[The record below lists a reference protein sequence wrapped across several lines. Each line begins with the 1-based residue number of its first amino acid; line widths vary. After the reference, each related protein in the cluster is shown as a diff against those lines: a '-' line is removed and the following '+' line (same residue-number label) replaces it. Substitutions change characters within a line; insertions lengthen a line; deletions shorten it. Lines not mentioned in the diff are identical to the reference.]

1 MTRKAADRNFFQLLF
16 FFGTGSSLETEFS
29 LGMLKVYDMHR
40 STDLLNTTLS
50 NGSAHDSD
58 LTPSVDILVIVL
70 KAVAMTI
77 IMGAAIVGNSLVIIS
92 VKKFEKLRGRV
103 TNYFIV
109 SLAFADIIV
118 AILVMPFNASQEI
131 TGKWLFG
138 RTMCDIFNANDVLF
152 STASILHLCCISVD
166 RYIAINY
173 PLQYDSKMT
182 KRCACAMILATWI
195 ASGLISYI
203 PIHAQFYT
211 TNEHYKMLE
220 QNPDSCTFHVN
231 KIYAVV
237 SSSVSFWIPCT
248 IMIFVYFRIFIT
260 ARRQEKHI
268 RSTSFHS
275 YKYIENGN
283 LDSLLPV
290 STKSGKVSER
300 TRLKR
305 EHKAA
310 KTLGV
315 VMGAFIMCFLPFFSW
330 YLTTTLCAE
339 NCPYPPLL
347 GSILFWIG
355 YFNSCL
361 NPIIYAYYNLE
372 FRAAFKRLLH
382 MRNSNGSCPSSFSA
396 RNGSDGENNKAKY
409 IAVKKESTFTNVW
422 YFKWSFKLRYLDL
435 RKVQHD
441 VYRYF

>member
-1 MTRKAADRNFFQLLF
+1 
-16 FFGTGSSLETEFS
+16 
-29 LGMLKVYDMHR
+29 MLKVNDMHR
-40 STDLLNTTLS
+40 STDLLNNTLS
-50 NGSAHDSD
+50 NGSAHDSE
-58 LTPSVDILVIVL
+58 LEPSVNIFVVVL
-70 KAVAMTI
+70 KAVAMTL

-109 SLAFADIIV
+109 SLAFADIVV

-138 RTMCDIFNANDVLF
+138 RAMCDIFNSNDVLF

-182 KRCACAMILATWI
+182 KRCACAMILTTWV
-195 ASGLISYI
+195 ASVLISYI

-211 TNEHYKMLE
+211 TNEHFKLLE
-220 QNPDSCTFHVN
+220 QNPDSCTFQVN
-231 KIYAVV
+231 RIYAVV

-260 ARRQEKHI
+260 ARRQEKRI
-268 RSTSFHS
+268 RTTSFYS

-283 LDSLLPV
+283 LDSLLPA

-300 TRLKR
+300 TRWKR

-315 VMGAFIMCFLPFFSW
+315 VMGAFIICFLPFFSW
-330 YLTTTLCAE
+330 YLITSLCADD
-339 NCPYPPLL
+339 CPYPPLL

-355 YFNSCL
+355 YLNSCL

-372 FRAAFKRLLH
+372 FRTAFKRLLH
-382 MRNSNGSCPSSFSA
+382 MRNSHWSFPSSSSA
-396 RNGSDGENNKAKY
+396 RNGSDGENDKAKY
-409 IAVKKESTFTNVW
+409 IVVNKESMLTNV
-422 YFKWSFKLRYLDL
+422 
-435 RKVQHD
+435 
-441 VYRYF
+441 

>member
-1 MTRKAADRNFFQLLF
+1 
-16 FFGTGSSLETEFS
+16 
-29 LGMLKVYDMHR
+29 MHR
-40 STDLLNTTLS
+40 STDLLNNTLS
-50 NGSAHDSD
+50 NGSAHDSE
-58 LTPSVDILVIVL
+58 LEPSVNIFVVVL
-70 KAVAMTI
+70 KAVAMTL

-109 SLAFADIIV
+109 SLAFADIVV

-138 RTMCDIFNANDVLF
+138 RAMCDIFNSNDVLF

-182 KRCACAMILATWI
+182 KRCACAMILTTWV
-195 ASGLISYI
+195 ASVLISYI

-211 TNEHYKMLE
+211 TNEHFKLLE
-220 QNPDSCTFHVN
+220 QNPDSCTFQVN
-231 KIYAVV
+231 RIYAVV

-268 RSTSFHS
+268 RTTSFSS

-283 LDSLLPV
+283 LDSLLPA

-300 TRLKR
+300 TRWKR

-315 VMGAFIMCFLPFFSW
+315 VMGAFIICFLPFFSW
-330 YLTTTLCAE
+330 YLITSLCADD
-339 NCPYPPLL
+339 CPYPPLL

-355 YFNSCL
+355 YLNSCL

-372 FRAAFKRLLH
+372 FRTAFKRLLH
-382 MRNSNGSCPSSFSA
+382 MRNSHWSFPSSSSA
-396 RNGSDGENNKAKY
+396 RNGSDGENDKAKY
-409 IAVKKESTFTNVW
+409 IVVNKESMLTNV
-422 YFKWSFKLRYLDL
+422 
-435 RKVQHD
+435 
-441 VYRYF
+441 

>member
-1 MTRKAADRNFFQLLF
+1 
-16 FFGTGSSLETEFS
+16 
-29 LGMLKVYDMHR
+29 MLKVNDMHR
-40 STDLLNTTLS
+40 STDLLNNTLS
-50 NGSAHDSD
+50 NGSAHDSE
-58 LTPSVDILVIVL
+58 LEPSVNIFVVVL
-70 KAVAMTI
+70 KAVAMTL

-109 SLAFADIIV
+109 SLAFADIVV

-138 RTMCDIFNANDVLF
+138 RAMCDIFNSNDVLF

-182 KRCACAMILATWI
+182 KRCACAMILTTWV
-195 ASGLISYI
+195 ASVLISYI

-211 TNEHYKMLE
+211 TNEHFKLLE
-220 QNPDSCTFHVN
+220 QNPDSCTFQVN
-231 KIYAVV
+231 RIYAVV

-268 RSTSFHS
+268 RTTIFYS

-283 LDSLLPV
+283 SDSLLPA
-290 STKSGKVSER
+290 SAKSGKVSER
-300 TRLKR
+300 TRWKR

-330 YLTTTLCAE
+330 YLITSLCADD
-339 NCPYPPLL
+339 CPYPPLL

-355 YFNSCL
+355 YLNSCL

-372 FRAAFKRLLH
+372 FRTAFKRLLH
-382 MRNSNGSCPSSFSA
+382 MRNLGGSFPSSSSA

-409 IAVKKESTFTNVW
+409 IVVNKESMLTNV
-422 YFKWSFKLRYLDL
+422 
-435 RKVQHD
+435 
-441 VYRYF
+441 

>member
-1 MTRKAADRNFFQLLF
+1 
-16 FFGTGSSLETEFS
+16 
-29 LGMLKVYDMHR
+29 MLKVNDMHR
-40 STDLLNTTLS
+40 STDLLNNTLS
-50 NGSAHDSD
+50 NGSAHDSE
-58 LTPSVDILVIVL
+58 LEPSVNIFVVVL
-70 KAVAMTI
+70 KAVAMTL

-109 SLAFADIIV
+109 SLAFADIVV

-138 RTMCDIFNANDVLF
+138 RAMCDIFNSNDVLF

-182 KRCACAMILATWI
+182 KRCACAMIFTTWV
-195 ASGLISYI
+195 ASVLISYI

-211 TNEHYKMLE
+211 TNEHFKLLE
-220 QNPDSCTFHVN
+220 QNPDSCTFQVN
-231 KIYAVV
+231 RIYAVV

-268 RSTSFHS
+268 RTTSFYS

-283 LDSLLPV
+283 SLLPA

-300 TRLKR
+300 TRWKR

-330 YLTTTLCAE
+330 YLITSLCADD
-339 NCPYPPLL
+339 CPYPPLL

-355 YFNSCL
+355 YLNSCL

-372 FRAAFKRLLH
+372 FRTAFKRLLH
-382 MRNSNGSCPSSFSA
+382 MRNLRGSFPSSSSA

-409 IAVKKESTFTNVW
+409 IVVNKESMLTNV
-422 YFKWSFKLRYLDL
+422 
-435 RKVQHD
+435 
-441 VYRYF
+441 

>member
-1 MTRKAADRNFFQLLF
+1 MKRKAADRNFFQLLF

-300 TRLKR
+300 SRLKR

-409 IAVKKESTFTNVW
+409 IAVKKESTFTNV
-422 YFKWSFKLRYLDL
+422 
-435 RKVQHD
+435 
-441 VYRYF
+441 

>member
-1 MTRKAADRNFFQLLF
+1 
-16 FFGTGSSLETEFS
+16 
-29 LGMLKVYDMHR
+29 MLKVNDMHR
-40 STDLLNTTLS
+40 STDLLNNTLS
-50 NGSAHDSD
+50 NGSAHDSE
-58 LTPSVDILVIVL
+58 LEPSVNIFVVVL
-70 KAVAMTI
+70 KAVAMTL

-109 SLAFADIIV
+109 SLAFADIVV

-138 RTMCDIFNANDVLF
+138 RAMCDIFNSNDVLF

-182 KRCACAMILATWI
+182 KRCACAMILTTWV
-195 ASGLISYI
+195 ASVLISYI

-211 TNEHYKMLE
+211 TNEHFKLLE
-220 QNPDSCTFHVN
+220 QNPDSCTFQVN
-231 KIYAVV
+231 RIYAVV

-268 RSTSFHS
+268 RTTCFYS

-283 LDSLLPV
+283 SDSLLPA
-290 STKSGKVSER
+290 SAKSGKVSER
-300 TRLKR
+300 TRWKR

-330 YLTTTLCAE
+330 YLITSLCADD
-339 NCPYPPLL
+339 CPYPPLL

-355 YFNSCL
+355 YLNSCL

-372 FRAAFKRLLH
+372 FRTAFKRLLH
-382 MRNSNGSCPSSFSA
+382 MRNLRGSFPSSSSA

-409 IAVKKESTFTNVW
+409 IVVNKESMLTNV
-422 YFKWSFKLRYLDL
+422 
-435 RKVQHD
+435 
-441 VYRYF
+441 

>member
-1 MTRKAADRNFFQLLF
+1 MKRKAADRNFFQLLF

-300 TRLKR
+300 SRLKR

-441 VYRYF
+441 VFNS

>member
-1 MTRKAADRNFFQLLF
+1 
-16 FFGTGSSLETEFS
+16 
-29 LGMLKVYDMHR
+29 MLIVNDM
-40 STDLLNTTLS
+40 SMSKDLLNQTNF
-50 NGSAHDSD
+50 NGSMLDSE
-58 LTPSVDILVIVL
+58 LVLSVNVPVILL
-70 KAVAMTI
+70 KTVAMTI
-77 IMGAAIVGNSLVIIS
+77 IMATATIGNSLVILS
-92 VKKFEKLRGRV
+92 VKRFEKLRGRV

-173 PLQYDSKMT
+173 PLQYDTKMSS
-182 KRCACAMILATWI
+182 RRACAMIFATWI
-195 ASGLISYI
+195 ASALISYI

-211 TNEHYKMLE
+211 TQKHYKLLE
-220 QNPDSCTFHVN
+220 QNTESCSFHVN
-231 KIYAVV
+231 KIYAII

-248 IMIFVYFRIFIT
+248 IMVFVYFRIFKT
-260 ARRQEKHI
+260 ARRQENHI
-268 RSTSFHS
+268 RSTSF
-275 YKYIENGN
+275 YRYECAENCN
-283 LDSLLPV
+283 FDSLLQVP
-290 STKSGKVSER
+290 SKSKKMSER
-300 TRLKR
+300 TRMKR

-315 VMGAFIMCFLPFFSW
+315 VMGAFIVCFLPFFSW
-330 YLTTTLCAE
+330 YLITTLCAE
-339 NCPYPPLL
+339 NCPYPPIL

-372 FRAAFKRLLH
+372 FRTAFKRLLNLRSSH
-382 MRNSNGSCPSSFSA
+382 GSFPSCSL
-396 RNGSDGENNKAKY
+396 E
-409 IAVKKESTFTNVW
+409 
-422 YFKWSFKLRYLDL
+422 
-435 RKVQHD
+435 
-441 VYRYF
+441 

>member
-1 MTRKAADRNFFQLLF
+1 
-16 FFGTGSSLETEFS
+16 
-29 LGMLKVYDMHR
+29 MLKVNDMHR
-40 STDLLNTTLS
+40 STDLLNNTLS
-50 NGSAHDSD
+50 NGSAHDSE
-58 LTPSVDILVIVL
+58 LEPSVNIFVVVL
-70 KAVAMTI
+70 KAVAMTL

-109 SLAFADIIV
+109 SLAFADIVV

-138 RTMCDIFNANDVLF
+138 RAMCDIFNSNDVLF

-182 KRCACAMILATWI
+182 KRCACAMILTTWV
-195 ASGLISYI
+195 ASVLISYI

-211 TNEHYKMLE
+211 TNEHFKLLE
-220 QNPDSCTFHVN
+220 QNPDSCTFQVN
-231 KIYAVV
+231 RIYAVV

-268 RSTSFHS
+268 RTTSFYS

-283 LDSLLPV
+283 SDSLLPA

-300 TRLKR
+300 TRWKR

-330 YLTTTLCAE
+330 YLITSLCADD
-339 NCPYPPLL
+339 CPYPPLL

-355 YFNSCL
+355 YLNSCL

-372 FRAAFKRLLH
+372 FRTAFKRLLH
-382 MRNSNGSCPSSFSA
+382 MRNLGGSFPSSSSA

-409 IAVKKESTFTNVW
+409 IVVNKESMLTNV
-422 YFKWSFKLRYLDL
+422 
-435 RKVQHD
+435 
-441 VYRYF
+441 

>member
-441 VYRYF
+441 VFNS

>member
-1 MTRKAADRNFFQLLF
+1 
-16 FFGTGSSLETEFS
+16 
-29 LGMLKVYDMHR
+29 MLKVNDMHR
-40 STDLLNTTLS
+40 STDLLNNTLS
-50 NGSAHDSD
+50 NGSAHDSE
-58 LTPSVDILVIVL
+58 LEPSVNIFVVVL
-70 KAVAMTI
+70 KAVAMTL

-109 SLAFADIIV
+109 SLAFADIVV

-138 RTMCDIFNANDVLF
+138 RAMCDIFNSNDVLF

-182 KRCACAMILATWI
+182 KRCACAMILTTWV
-195 ASGLISYI
+195 ASVLISYI

-211 TNEHYKMLE
+211 TNEHFKLLE
-220 QNPDSCTFHVN
+220 QNPDSCTFQVN
-231 KIYAVV
+231 RIYAVV

-268 RSTSFHS
+268 RTTCFYS

-283 LDSLLPV
+283 SDSLLPA
-290 STKSGKVSER
+290 SAKSGKVSER
-300 TRLKR
+300 TRWKR

-330 YLTTTLCAE
+330 YLITSLCADD
-339 NCPYPPLL
+339 CPYPPLL

-355 YFNSCL
+355 YLNSCL

-372 FRAAFKRLLH
+372 FRTAFKRLLH
-382 MRNSNGSCPSSFSA
+382 MRNLRGSFPSSSSA

-409 IAVKKESTFTNVW
+409 IVVNKESRLTNV
-422 YFKWSFKLRYLDL
+422 
-435 RKVQHD
+435 
-441 VYRYF
+441 